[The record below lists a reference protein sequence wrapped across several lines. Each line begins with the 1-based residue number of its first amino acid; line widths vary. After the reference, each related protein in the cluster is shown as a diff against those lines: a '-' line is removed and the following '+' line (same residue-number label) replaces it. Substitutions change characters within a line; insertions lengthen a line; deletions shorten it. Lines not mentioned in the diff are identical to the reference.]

1 MMSMTL
7 KQEQSRQFYN
17 LAEQMGH
24 DIHALRDGSTQSTLI
39 KADSLERARELLSRA
54 TPQERQVRGQLF
66 LDRVQ
71 NRQSR
76 ALLRHDRAEAFVFA
90 NGELSDTDHHFIAN
104 YLPIPVWAL
113 SVEDKV
119 LAPNEVWDLGTSGP
133 AVVLNISTLTMGA
146 GSRIIIRNA
155 VLSLTCQK
163 LIRQSGGTAVGDG
176 NYDIA
181 VLGANPDEVVRL
193 QVASTFSADL
203 NQGTISAALV
213 TAFGTAN
220 PLSTNALVMVITPG
234 QAWRLIDYGNN
245 RTYSLVVNPGDSSK
259 ILVFRVAMQGAVGPR
274 PNDGYKGT
282 AGTCKCSG
290 SEPGD
295 RGGIGQ
301 EPAASGAGGPGSTGF
316 EGLPSMRSELNIGNL
331 EGILVIRTQGGN
343 GAQGGMGGSGGDGA
357 RGGEGGDGTR
367 CAGTCTWGGD
377 GGKGGKAGDGG
388 KGGTGSNGGFAA
400 DLYVTLA
407 NPAQAS
413 QIIPSTLPSLAGLA
427 GAGGRP
433 GKPGAGG
440 AGGSG
445 VSHNICGG
453 GNTGPNGDGGAL
465 GEAGSPGERGGLAG
479 RIIINGV
486 G

>member
-1 MMSMTL
+1 
-7 KQEQSRQFYN
+7 
-17 LAEQMGH
+17 
-24 DIHALRDGSTQSTLI
+24 
-39 KADSLERARELLSRA
+39 
-54 TPQERQVRGQLF
+54 
-66 LDRVQ
+66 
-71 NRQSR
+71 
-76 ALLRHDRAEAFVFA
+76 
-90 NGELSDTDHHFIAN
+90 
-104 YLPIPVWAL
+104 
-113 SVEDKV
+113 
-119 LAPNEVWDLGTSGP
+119 
-133 AVVLNISTLTMGA
+133 LNISTLTMGA

-181 VLGANPDEVVRL
+181 VLGANPDEVLRL
-193 QVASTFSADL
+193 QVASTFSAGL
-203 NQGTISAALV
+203 NQGTISVALV